1 MFLTSVAFLLLLGWL
16 FRWLGLLILSY
27 TCWLIHHFLLSW
39 MRSSSSW
46 MTYGVIFY
54 TLVFPCLP
62 FPPFLLGDLTFRC
75 IFCYFA
81 RSSGYCCVCF
91 LLLLPSACSH
101 SWGNDAGPEIS
112 FHYDSSH
119 EVIDTAA
126 LFFFFLK
133 IFSCL
138 RWYVISAVFWW
149 LVNWMDLFSGGEPL

>member
-1 MFLTSVAFLLLLGWL
+1 MWKLKNKKEVQINCLRCFWPRLLFYFYFLLGWL

-75 IFCYFA
+75 IFCYFD
-81 RSSGYCCVCF
+81 RSSGYCCICF
-91 LLLLPSACSH
+91 LLFLPSACSH
-101 SWGNDAGPEIS
+101 SWCNDAGPEIS

-119 EVIDTAA
+119 EVIDKAA
-126 LFFFFLK
+126 LFFLK
-133 IFSCL
+133 KS
-138 RWYVISAVFWW
+138 YHVSVD
-149 LVNWMDLFSGGEPL
+149 M